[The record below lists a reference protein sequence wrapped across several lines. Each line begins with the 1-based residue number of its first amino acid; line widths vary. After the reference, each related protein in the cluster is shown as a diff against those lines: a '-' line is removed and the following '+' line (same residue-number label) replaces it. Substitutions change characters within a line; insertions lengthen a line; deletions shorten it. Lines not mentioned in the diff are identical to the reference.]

1 MSGSG
6 GPDPAGAD
14 RLVRVVLDDSRI
26 ARWTP
31 ELAHERRLAAH
42 DLAETGRL
50 ALATAPGPYAVRIAL
65 VEERMAFEVSAAAGG
80 APLARFAVP
89 VGDLRRLVS
98 DYHALCRSYYE
109 AIAHAP
115 RARIEALDM
124 GRRAIHDEGAG
135 RLGER
140 VRAHAATDDETARR
154 LFTVLSVMR
163 LSGDPELFA

>member
-1 MSGSG
+1 MSGSA
-6 GPDPAGAD
+6 GPEDAD
-14 RLVRVVLDDSRI
+14 RLVRVTLDDARI

-50 ALATAPGPYAVRIAL
+50 ALAAAPGPYAVHIAL
-65 VEERMAFEVSAAAGG
+65 VGERMTFAVSAAAGG
-80 APLARFAVP
+80 EPLARFAVP
-89 VGDLRRLVS
+89 VGDLRRLVG
-98 DYHALCRSYYE
+98 DYHELCRTYYE

-115 RARIEALDM
+115 RSRIEALDM
-124 GRRAIHDEGAG
+124 GRRAIHDEGAAL
-135 RLGER
+135 LGER

-163 LSGDPELFA
+163 LAGGPGDFA